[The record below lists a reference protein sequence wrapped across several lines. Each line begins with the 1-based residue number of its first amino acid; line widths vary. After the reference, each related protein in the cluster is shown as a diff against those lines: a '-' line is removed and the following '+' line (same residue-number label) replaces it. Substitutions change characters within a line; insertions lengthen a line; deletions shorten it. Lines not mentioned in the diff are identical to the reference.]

1 MTALTFGIKAWAT
14 IRSVEMR
21 KIDKVQRKALKMIFK
36 LPVSTAYTSIPHK
49 KINQEEPRLNLE
61 FRFISDLAFIR
72 KVGTSSNER

>member
-14 IRSVEMR
+14 IRSVEMG
-21 KIDKVQRKALKMIFK
+21 KIDKIQGKALKRILK

-61 FRFISDLAFIR
+61 FRFISDLTFIR